1 MAKMFD
7 ILVLIGGLVVAFG
20 TIPQIEQM
28 VRTKSV
34 NDINLTNVILTLVG
48 IVMMMTY
55 SIHYNLTFLILA
67 DFINFVLVLV
77 VLILRLHYAK

>member
-1 MAKMFD
+1 MFD
-7 ILVLIGGLVVAFG
+7 VLVLVGGLVVAFG

-34 NDINLTNVILTLVG
+34 NDINLTNVILTLIG
-48 IVMMMTY
+48 IVMMMIY
-55 SIHYNLTFLILA
+55 SVHHNLTFLILA
-67 DFINFVLVLV
+67 DLINFLLVLV

>member
-1 MAKMFD
+1 MFD
-7 ILVLIGGLVVAFG
+7 ILVLVGGLVVALG

-34 NDINLTNVILTLVG
+34 NDINLTNVILTLIG

-55 SIHYNLTFLILA
+55 SVHYNLTFLILA
-67 DFINFVLVLV
+67 DLINFVLVLV

>member
-1 MAKMFD
+1 MFD
-7 ILVLIGGLVVAFG
+7 ILVLLGGLIVAFG

-48 IVMMMTY
+48 IVMMMIF
-55 SIHYNLTFLILA
+55 SVHHNLIFLILA
-67 DFINFVLVLV
+67 DLINFLLVLV